1 MTEYLIYVK
10 HRKEWESIRRSWAA
24 AVLYWVS
31 GCSIRGWDPYNRHD
45 YCLKEGGI
53 KPEDPIWLCI
63 DKDRTI
69 TFTRKPPC
77 WPAPDP
83 IRWKDYCIERRKQ
96 NDLQSKH
103 HHHKQV

>member
-24 AVLYWVS
+24 KVLYWVS

-45 YCLKEGGI
+45 YMAIDYI
-53 KPEDPIWLCI
+53 KPEDPIWLHV
-63 DKDRTI
+63 DKDRTV

-77 WPAPDP
+77 WPCPAP
-83 IRWKDYCIERRKQ
+83 IRWKDYCIERRKE
-96 NDLQSKH
+96 LEKE
-103 HHHKQV
+103 

>member
-45 YCLKEGGI
+45 
-53 KPEDPIWLCI
+53 
-63 DKDRTI
+63 
-69 TFTRKPPC
+69 
-77 WPAPDP
+77 
-83 IRWKDYCIERRKQ
+83 
-96 NDLQSKH
+96 
-103 HHHKQV
+103 